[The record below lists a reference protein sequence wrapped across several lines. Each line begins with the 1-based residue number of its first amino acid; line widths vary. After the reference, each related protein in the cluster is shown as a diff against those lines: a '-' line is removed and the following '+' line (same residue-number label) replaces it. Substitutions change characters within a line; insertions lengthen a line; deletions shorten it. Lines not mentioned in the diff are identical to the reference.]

1 MRVRAAAVLG
11 TVLDFRGRV
20 PTHDSGGGILV
31 QRRVLR
37 GGDWLPAARA
47 TIDRHGAFVARWRT
61 SQVGRIAVR
70 AVVVSTGRSVPMRGR
85 SSGAGEASSSIRIT
99 VYRPA
104 LATIFGPGFYGRR
117 TACGQILARTT
128 VGVANRTL
136 PCGTMVEM
144 SYSGRRLS
152 LPVIDRGPYA
162 NGADWDL
169 TSGAASA
176 LGVPGTVR
184 VGTIVIGRVA
194 STPSLGSAPGAP
206 APASGMAPA
215 PAGSSPAGGPTGGA
229 SAGG

>member
-1 MRVRAAAVLG
+1 MRVRAATVLG
-11 TVLDFRGRV
+11 TVLDFHGRV
-20 PTHDSGGGILV
+20 PIHDSGRSILIE
-31 QRRVLR
+31 RRVPR
-37 GGDWLPAARA
+37 GGGWLPAARA
-47 TIDRHGAFVARWRT
+47 PIDRHGGFVARWRT
-61 SQVGRIAVR
+61 SLVGRIAVR
-70 AVVVSTGRSVPMRGR
+70 AVVVATSGSAPVRGR
-85 SSGAGEASSSIRIT
+85 SSGAGEASPSARIT

-104 LATIFGPGFYGRR
+104 LATTFGPGFYGRR
-117 TACGQILARTT
+117 TACGQVLARTT

-144 SYSGRRLS
+144 SYAGRRLA

-184 VGTIVIGRVA
+184 VGTIVVGRVP
-194 STPSLGSAPGAP
+194 STPSLGSAPGGP
-206 APASGMAPA
+206 TPTPGVPSGPTS
-215 PAGSSPAGGPTGGA
+215 SSPSTGPTGGA